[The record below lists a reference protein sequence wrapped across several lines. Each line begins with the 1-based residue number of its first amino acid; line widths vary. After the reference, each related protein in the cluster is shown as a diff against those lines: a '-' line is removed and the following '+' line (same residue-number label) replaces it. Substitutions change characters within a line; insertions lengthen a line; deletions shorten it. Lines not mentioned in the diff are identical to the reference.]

1 MANDTQPEAD
11 HAVGAYL
18 PARRVAELLKIT
30 VAEVESIAERYGVRV
45 LRVVTRGRRPKIRVE
60 VAGLQRAIQELSRKP
75 LGGADRAELAVA
87 QTLEHFGLNRRERP
101 R

>member
-45 LRVVTRGRRPKIRVE
+45 VRIIGRGHRPKLRIE
-60 VAGLQRAIQELSRKP
+60 VAGLQRAIEEMGRRPVRQ
-75 LGGADRAELAVA
+75 ADRVELAVA
-87 QTLEHFGLNRRERP
+87 QTLERFGLNRKERP